1 MGYVLS
7 HSFPEEMKLLE
18 RLDTTSNPT
27 LLHFYRGCRD
37 IELEERHELRLMRA
51 QGTYSIGKYLQN
63 LSSPSKNV
71 FMSAVRSDGPGDLEC
86 LFDDMDSFCVE
97 KTEDELNDKETKE
110 KMIDEEG
117 PITGSPCIDLFR
129 PTYNNSSSSSSSNS
143 SSRGVSDSMHKES
156 LEGIRKRTIENI
168 STSTSTRAG
177 QQSVGSMDTP
187 LVPLSTALAEQF
199 VPTLLTVW
207 SPLKKLMT
215 LFQSKILLSN
225 DVITTLT
232 SRSPTNFMI
241 IHYFFFASCVV
252 SILNSKCV

>member
-7 HSFPEEMKLLE
+7 YSFPEEMRLLE

-37 IELEERHELRLMRA
+37 IEPEERHELRLMRA
-51 QGTYSIGKYLQN
+51 QGTYSIGMYLQN
-63 LSSPSKNV
+63 LSSPSKNIL
-71 FMSAVRSDGPGDLEC
+71 MSAVRFDGLGDLEC
-86 LFDDMDSFCVE
+86 LFDDMDPLCVE
-97 KTEDELNDKETKE
+97 KAEDESNDKETKE
-110 KMIDEEG
+110 KVIDGEG
-117 PITGSPCIDLFR
+117 PITGSPCIDLSR
-129 PTYNNSSSSSSSNS
+129 LTYNNSSSSSSS
-143 SSRGVSDSMHKES
+143 RGDSMQKES
-156 LEGIRKRTIENI
+156 LEGSRKRTIESI

-187 LVPLSTALAEQF
+187 LVPLSTALAEQL

-207 SPLKKLMT
+207 SPLKKLML

-225 DVITTLT
+225 DVITTST
-232 SRSPTNFMI
+232 SRSSTNFII

-252 SILNSKCV
+252 SVLSNKCV